1 MWIKLIW
8 KMEQTNKIAI
18 VSMLFTLA
26 LSALT
31 LTLSIILPKMNCETI
46 KETLS
51 IICGVLFGI
60 SFLLFIWFLYKEIR
74 IRNDKERIK
83 NAFLFKIK
91 TEFDTIYEDVKNG
104 DITLEQIKEQLNND
118 TEQIFNVYGSMFFV
132 ALFETIKEDIPECTE
147 TE

>member
-1 MWIKLIW
+1 
-8 KMEQTNKIAI
+8 MEQTNKIAI
-18 VSMLFTLA
+18 VSILFTLA
-26 LSALT
+26 VSAVT
-31 LTLSIILPKMNCETI
+31 LTLSITLPKMNCETI

-51 IICGVLFGI
+51 IIYGVLFGI

-104 DITLEQIKEQLNND
+104 DITLEEIKEQLNNN
-118 TEQIFNVYGSMFFV
+118 TEKIFNVYGSIFFV
-132 ALFETIKEDIPECTE
+132 ALLETIKEDTPKCTE